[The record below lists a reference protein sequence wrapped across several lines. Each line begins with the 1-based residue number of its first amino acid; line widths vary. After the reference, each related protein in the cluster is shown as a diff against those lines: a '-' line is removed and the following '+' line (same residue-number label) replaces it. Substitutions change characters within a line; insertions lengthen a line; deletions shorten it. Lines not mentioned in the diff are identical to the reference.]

1 MLKKDYIQRHLDEL
15 VKMIAKVLLLQQNN
29 EPEKANFELDQFG
42 ETYLKIN
49 LNQLIEQNQ
58 ATIINELIE
67 KQNFEITHFKIL
79 EELLYQKHITTPTN
93 PKLKSLTLAILTYLS
108 KTDTDFSIARKERI
122 DQLT

>member
-49 LNQLIEQNQ
+49 LNQLIEQD
-58 ATIINELIE
+58 
-67 KQNFEITHFKIL
+67 FEITHFKIL
-79 EELLYQKHITTPTN
+79 EELLYQKYLIAPTN
-93 PKLKSLTLAILTYLS
+93 ENLKSLTLKILTYLS
-108 KTDTDFSIARKERI
+108 KTDTDFSLSRNERI
-122 DQLT
+122 KQLT

>member
-49 LNQLIEQNQ
+49 LNQLIEQNP
-58 ATIINELIE
+58 ASIINELIE

-79 EELLYQKHITTPTN
+79 EELLYQKYLIAPSN
-93 PKLKSLTLAILTYLS
+93 NKLKSLTLTVLNYLS
-108 KTDTDFSIARKERI
+108 NIDKDFSIARKERI